1 MSSKND
7 NKRPFS
13 ETELPI
19 SIVPELKKI
28 KITGKSNFFTQT
40 IIDLYLSRV
49 SPQLPNKTIMNI
61 DQLLEYFGRS
71 DRSNVDIVNQLKT
84 GIPKEDICYG
94 IYLKYL
100 EQVLERSIETNGTYI
115 NYDIAFI
122 IDISIPKS
130 IEEIEKAI
138 IALIIVQ
145 RNECPKFANAYVL
158 NLICSRK
165 CFSCGNIL
173 MGLYLYTILSH
184 PKITDNPLKLKDIIQ
199 VTDLHSEYFGPPIL
213 HMGLLELS
221 GGYTNITALCLYT
234 KFGFIMNPSL
244 SGSGTNCFIDDRNI
258 AMIKRFKSD
267 ENAKNDDI
275 LANIITD
282 SYDIETEKEKI
293 LQIVRK
299 DEPGYQKHLICE
311 FKDKK
316 MQKILAELYNK
327 IKDLQKRYAKLVLQS
342 NFPINKIGNDFTP
355 EFIMKIDPVKSE
367 LDQIQEKIDRIES
380 SSRDITVEELFP
392 NGGSSK
398 GYKTKKRRTHYKKG
412 TKHYKRGTKRY
423 KRGTKIF
430 KLH

>member
-1 MSSKND
+1 MASKNDMVSKND

-13 ETELPI
+13 ETQL

-28 KITGKSNFFTQT
+28 KVIGKSNFFTQT
-40 IIDLYLSRV
+40 IIDIYLARV

-61 DQLLEYFGRS
+61 DQLLEYFGSS
-71 DRSNVDIVNQLKT
+71 DISPVDIANKLKI
-84 GIPKEDICYG
+84 GIPKEDICSG

-100 EQVLERSIETNGTYI
+100 DQVLERSIETNEMYI

-122 IDISIPKS
+122 VDISIPKS
-130 IEEIEKAI
+130 IEEIEKSI

-184 PKITDNPLKLKDIIQ
+184 PKKIDTSPKLENIIQ
-199 VTDLHSEYFGPPIL
+199 VSDLRSEYFGPPIL

-234 KFGFIMNPSL
+234 KFGFIINSNL
-244 SGSGTNCFIDDRNI
+244 SGHGTNCFIDDRNI

-267 ENAKNDDI
+267 ETEKNDDI
-275 LANIITD
+275 LVNIIKD
-282 SYDIETEKEKI
+282 MYDIETEKEKI

-299 DEPGYQKHLICE
+299 AEPGYQKHLICE

-316 MQKILAELYNK
+316 IQKILAELYNK
-327 IKDLQKRYAKLVLQS
+327 IKDLQKQYAKLVLQS
-342 NFPINKIGNDFTP
+342 KFPINKIGNDFTP
-355 EFIMKIDPVKSE
+355 EFKDRIDTVKTE
-367 LDQIQEKIDRIES
+367 LDTNQEKINRIES

-392 NGGSSK
+392 NGGSPK
-398 GYKTKKRRTHYKKG
+398 GYKTKKIIRKLKTKTKKRR
-412 TKHYKRGTKRY
+412 KHYKRFKR
-423 KRGTKIF
+423 
-430 KLH
+430 H

>member
-7 NKRPFS
+7 NKRTFS
-13 ETELPI
+13 ETQLP
-19 SIVPELKKI
+19 IVPELKKI
-28 KITGKSNFFTQT
+28 KVTSKSNFFTPT
-40 IIDLYLSRV
+40 IIDRYV
-49 SPQLPNKTIMNI
+49 SSILLEPNKTIMNI
-61 DQLLEYFGRS
+61 DQLFEYFGRS
-71 DRSNVDIVNQLKT
+71 DRSPLDIANQLKI
-84 GIPKEDICYG
+84 GIPKEAIFSG
-94 IYLKYL
+94 IYHKYL

-184 PKITDNPLKLKDIIQ
+184 PKKIDTSPKLENIIH
-199 VTDLHSEYFGPPIL
+199 VSDLRSEYFGPPIL

-234 KFGFIMNPSL
+234 KFGFIINPSL
-244 SGSGTNCFIDDRNI
+244 SGPGTNCFIDDRNI

-267 ENAKNDDI
+267 ETEKNDDI
-275 LANIITD
+275 LVNIIKD

-299 DEPGYQKHLICE
+299 AEPGYQKHLICE

-316 MQKILAELYNK
+316 IQKILAELYNK
-327 IKDLQKRYAKLVLQS
+327 IKDLQKQYAKLVLQS
-342 NFPINKIGNDFTP
+342 KFPINKIGNDFTP

-367 LDQIQEKIDRIES
+367 LDQIQEKINRIES

-398 GYKTKKRRTHYKKG
+398 GYKTKKIIRRLKLKTKTKKRR
-412 TKHYKRGTKRY
+412 KHYKRFKR
-423 KRGTKIF
+423 
-430 KLH
+430 H

>member
-7 NKRPFS
+7 NKRTFS
-13 ETELPI
+13 ETQLP
-19 SIVPELKKI
+19 IVPELKKI
-28 KITGKSNFFTQT
+28 KVTSKSNFFTPT
-40 IIDLYLSRV
+40 IIDRYV
-49 SPQLPNKTIMNI
+49 SSILLEPNKTIMNI
-61 DQLLEYFGRS
+61 DQLFEYFGRS
-71 DRSNVDIVNQLKT
+71 DRSPLDIANQLKI
-84 GIPKEDICYG
+84 GIPKEAICSG

-184 PKITDNPLKLKDIIQ
+184 PKITDSPLKLKDIIQ
-199 VTDLHSEYFGPPIL
+199 VSDLHSEYFGPPIL

-234 KFGFIMNPSL
+234 KFGFIINPSL
-244 SGSGTNCFIDDRNI
+244 SGPGTNCFIDDRNI
-258 AMIKRFKSD
+258 AMIKRFKSN
-267 ENAKNDDI
+267 ETEKNDDI
-275 LANIITD
+275 LVNIIKD
-282 SYDIETEKEKI
+282 GYDVETEKEKI

-299 DEPGYQKHLICE
+299 EEPGYKKHLICE
-311 FKDKK
+311 FKDKQI
-316 MQKILAELYNK
+316 QKILAGLYNK
-327 IKDLQKRYAKLVLQS
+327 IKDIQTQYAKLVLQS
-342 NFPINKIGNDFTP
+342 KFPINKNGNEFTK
-355 EFIMKIDPVKSE
+355 EFKDKIDPVKSD
-367 LDQIQEKIDRIES
+367 LDNFQEQIDRIES
-380 SSRDITVEELFP
+380 SSRDITFDELFP
-392 NGGSSK
+392 NGGK
-398 GYKTKKRRTHYKKG
+398 ARGYKTKKITRKLKTKKRR
-412 TKHYKRGTKRY
+412 KHYKRGTKHF
-423 KRGTKIF
+423 KR
-430 KLH
+430 H

>member
-1 MSSKND
+1 MSKND
-7 NKRPFS
+7 NKRTFT

-19 SIVPELKKI
+19 APELKKI
-28 KITGKSNFFTQT
+28 KVTGKSNFFTQT
-40 IIDLYLSRV
+40 IIDIYLERV

-61 DQLLEYFGRS
+61 DQLLEYFGS
-71 DRSNVDIVNQLKT
+71 PDISPVDTANKLKI
-84 GIPKEDICYG
+84 GIPKEDICSG

-100 EQVLERSIETNGTYI
+100 DQVLERSIETNEMYI

-122 IDISIPKS
+122 VDISIPKS
-130 IEEIEKAI
+130 IEEIEKSI

-184 PKITDNPLKLKDIIQ
+184 PKKIDTSPKLENIIH
-199 VTDLHSEYFGPPIL
+199 VSDLRSEYFGPPIL

-234 KFGFIMNPSL
+234 KFGFIINSNL
-244 SGSGTNCFIDDRNI
+244 SGHGTNCFIDDRNI

-267 ENAKNDDI
+267 ETEKNDDI
-275 LANIITD
+275 LVNIIKD

-299 DEPGYQKHLICE
+299 AEPGYQKHLICE

-316 MQKILAELYNK
+316 IQKILAELYNK
-327 IKDLQKRYAKLVLQS
+327 IKDLQKQYAKLVLQS
-342 NFPINKIGNDFTP
+342 KFPINKIGNDFTP

-367 LDQIQEKIDRIES
+367 LDQIQEKINRIES

-398 GYKTKKRRTHYKKG
+398 GYKTKKIIRKLKIKTKKRR
-412 TKHYKRGTKRY
+412 KHYKRFKR
-423 KRGTKIF
+423 
-430 KLH
+430 H